1 MREFRST
8 KSLAVLT
15 ITLIFLGIIISAG
28 CVSSPQQASAVPD
41 QAVDQTPGETPM
53 TGAPAEVVAAEVNST
68 PVTLSAAVP
77 TISDNSSPIVLTGNA
92 DGRAIPTIDIP
103 SQDFES
109 KGSIDKT
116 YYYIIDG
123 TPGYVPFKA
132 YTGVNEYISSF
143 GNIYSGDD
151 YNAIVTNGV
160 QREYTKKLVDT
171 IRKTARNP
179 DDEARIAISLVQHIK
194 YDANSINEI
203 QIDPSKSGQPYI
215 GRYPYT
221 ILYQNWGGICGE
233 KSFLLALILKELGY
247 GVALFEFDD
256 IHHMALGIKAPGQYT
271 YGSTGYALIESTAP
285 QIPTFDGYT
294 VGSEATPLS
303 MLTPSKTVEVSD
315 GKSFDT
321 INSEFIDA
329 QTERDIYVE
338 MAKVNTAAVQ
348 VNADAAQLDMLKADV
363 ESWKT
368 KAENDYSRGDMA
380 AYQTDRQM
388 FDQANGKYKNFYDTI
403 YQTDYQ
409 KWQALNNNFQNVYAA
424 GQRELE
430 TKYGMTTGMS
440 VGA

>member
-1 MREFRST
+1 
-8 KSLAVLT
+8 V
-15 ITLIFLGIIISAG
+15 
-28 CVSSPQQASAVPD
+28 VP
-41 QAVDQTPGETPM
+41 
-53 TGAPAEVVAAEVNST
+53 
-68 PVTLSAAVP
+68 
-77 TISDNSSPIVLTGNA
+77 I
-92 DGRAIPTIDIP
+92 
-103 SQDFES
+103 QDLES

-123 TPGYVPFKA
+123 TPGYIPFKA
-132 YTGVNEYISSF
+132 YTGVNDYITSF

-151 YNAIVTNGV
+151 YNAIVTNDI

-171 IRKTARNP
+171 IRKDAKNP

-221 ILYQNWGGICGE
+221 ILFENWGGICGE
-233 KSFLLALILKELGY
+233 KSFLLALVLKELGY

-271 YGSTGYALIESTAP
+271 YGSTGYALIESTEP
-285 QIPTFDGYT
+285 LIPTFDGYT
-294 VGSEATPLS
+294 VGSDTTPLS
-303 MLTPSKTVEVSD
+303 MLTPTKIVVISD

-321 INSEFIDA
+321 INAEFIDA
-329 QTERDIYVE
+329 QTERDIYTE
-338 MAKVNTAAVQ
+338 MAKVNAAAAQ
-348 VNADAAQLDMLKADV
+348 VNTDTGQLGRLQAEV

-368 KAENDYSRGDMA
+368 RAQNDYSRGDMV
-380 AYQTDRQM
+380 AYQTDREM
-388 FDQANGKYKNFYDTI
+388 FDKANAEYKNFYDTV
-403 YQTDYQ
+403 YQQDYQ
-409 KWQALNNNFQNVYAA
+409 KWRDLNNNFQNVYAA

-430 TKYGMTTGMS
+430 TKYGMTTGMN